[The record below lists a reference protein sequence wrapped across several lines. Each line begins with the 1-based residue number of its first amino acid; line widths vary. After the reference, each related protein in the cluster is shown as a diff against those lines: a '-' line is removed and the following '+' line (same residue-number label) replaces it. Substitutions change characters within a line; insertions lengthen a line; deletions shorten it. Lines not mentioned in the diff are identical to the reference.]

1 MENTTTDANTSLSA
15 ADVSSTSQN
24 STDNTDEKSLTDG
37 FWGDED
43 SGEQSE
49 GESKTDETQE
59 TETEDKS
66 EDKSEEK
73 PEFPKA
79 EERKAQL
86 NDEIRGLVAR
96 RNDLRQE
103 VSQYESIAKLQQQI
117 NENRVTPE
125 QLEAMGLDPQDAAVQ
140 SLLYNQE
147 IDKHQAELNQ
157 VQADIADLQYNI
169 ALDRVELLKDY
180 PVFDEKSPEYDAN
193 FTDKATQLYMQAANL
208 QLNEEGAPVSADMK
222 LYEFMSA
229 LADVR
234 AEGIKIGSQKIS
246 KTKQSAAVMNA
257 GSAQTTN
264 SEEDPVLKG
273 FDEG

>member
-1 MENTTTDANTSLSA
+1 MENTTTDVNTSQSA

-37 FWGDED
+37 FWGDKD

-79 EERKAQL
+79 EERTAQL
-86 NDEIRGLVAR
+86 NNEIRGLVAR
-96 RNDLRQE
+96 RNELQQE
-103 VSQYESIAKLQQQI
+103 VSQYEGIAKLQQQI

-257 GSAQTTN
+257 GGAQIAN

>member
-1 MENTTTDANTSLSA
+1 MENTTTDVNISQNA
-15 ADVSSTSQN
+15 ADVSSTSDS
-24 STDNTDEKSLTDG
+24 STDNLDFQNG
-37 FWGDED
+37 FWEE
-43 SGEQSE
+43 SEQSE
-49 GESKTDETQE
+49 GESKTDETQ
-59 TETEDKS
+59 ETEDKS

-79 EERKAQL
+79 EERTAQL
-86 NDEIRGLVAR
+86 NNEIRGLVAR
-96 RNDLRQE
+96 RNELQQE
-103 VSQYESIAKLQQQI
+103 VSQYEGIAKLQQQI

-234 AEGIKIGSQKIS
+234 AEGIKIGSQKTS

-257 GSAQTTN
+257 GGTST
-264 SEEDPVLKG
+264 SSDD
-273 FDEG
+273 DEKTFVENFFN

>member
-1 MENTTTDANTSLSA
+1 MENTTTDVNTSQNA
-15 ADVSSTSQN
+15 ADVSSTSDS
-24 STDNTDEKSLTDG
+24 STDNLDFQNG
-37 FWGDED
+37 FWEE
-43 SGEQSE
+43 GEQSE

-59 TETEDKS
+59 KETEDKS

-79 EERKAQL
+79 EERTAQL
-86 NDEIRGLVAR
+86 NNEIRGLVAR
-96 RNDLRQE
+96 RNELQQE
-103 VSQYESIAKLQQQI
+103 VSQYEGIAKLQQQI

-147 IDKHQAELNQ
+147 IDKHQTELNQ

-169 ALDRVELLKDY
+169 ALDRVELLK
-180 PVFDEKSPEYDAN
+180 EYDAN

-257 GSAQTTN
+257 GGTST
-264 SEEDPVLKG
+264 SSDD
-273 FDEG
+273 DENTFVENFFN

>member
-1 MENTTTDANTSLSA
+1 MENTTTDVNTSQNA
-15 ADVSSTSQN
+15 ADVSSASDS
-24 STDNTDEKSLTDG
+24 STDNLDFQNG
-37 FWGDED
+37 FWEE
-43 SGEQSE
+43 SEQSE

-79 EERKAQL
+79 EERTAQL
-86 NDEIRGLVAR
+86 NNEIRGLVAR
-96 RNDLRQE
+96 RNELQQE
-103 VSQYESIAKLQQQI
+103 VSQYEGIAKLQQQI

-257 GSAQTTN
+257 GGAQTTN

>member
-1 MENTTTDANTSLSA
+1 MENTTTDVNTSQNA
-15 ADVSSTSQN
+15 ADVSSASDS
-24 STDNTDEKSLTDG
+24 STDNLDFQNG
-37 FWGDED
+37 FWEE
-43 SGEQSE
+43 SEQSE

-59 TETEDKS
+59 TEEKPEEKLEGKT
-66 EDKSEEK
+66 EEK

-79 EERKAQL
+79 EERTAQL
-86 NDEIRGLVAR
+86 NNEIRGLVAR
-96 RNDLRQE
+96 RNELQQE
-103 VSQYESIAKLQQQI
+103 VSQYEGIAKLQQQI

-157 VQADIADLQYNI
+157 IQADIADLQYNI

-193 FTDKATQLYMQAANL
+193 FTDKATQLYMQAASL

-257 GSAQTTN
+257 GGAQTTN

>member
-1 MENTTTDANTSLSA
+1 MENTTTDVNTSQNV
-15 ADVSSTSQN
+15 ADVSSTSDS
-24 STDNTDEKSLTDG
+24 STDNLDFQNG
-37 FWGDED
+37 FWEE
-43 SGEQSE
+43 SEQSE

-59 TETEDKS
+59 KEEKPEEELEGKT
-66 EDKSEEK
+66 EEK

-79 EERKAQL
+79 EERTAQL
-86 NDEIRGLVAR
+86 NNEIRGLVAR
-96 RNDLRQE
+96 RNELQQE
-103 VSQYESIAKLQQQI
+103 VSQYEGIAKLQQQI

-246 KTKQSAAVMNA
+246 KTKQSAAVMNT
-257 GSAQTTN
+257 GGMST
-264 SEEDPVLKG
+264 SSDD
-273 FDEG
+273 DENTFVENFFN

>member
-1 MENTTTDANTSLSA
+1 MENTTTDVNTSQNA
-15 ADVSSTSQN
+15 ADVSSASDS
-24 STDNTDEKSLTDG
+24 STDNLDFQNS
-37 FWGDED
+37 FWEE
-43 SGEQSE
+43 SEQSE
-49 GESKTDETQE
+49 GESKTDETQ
-59 TETEDKS
+59 ETEDKS

-79 EERKAQL
+79 EERTAQL
-86 NDEIRGLVAR
+86 NNEIRGLVAR
-96 RNDLRQE
+96 RNELQQE
-103 VSQYESIAKLQQQI
+103 VSQYEGIAKLQQQI

-147 IDKHQAELNQ
+147 VDKHQTELNQ
-157 VQADIADLQYNI
+157 IQADIADLQYNI

-180 PVFDEKSPEYDAN
+180 PVFDEKSPEYDAE
-193 FTDKATQLYMQAANL
+193 FTNKAVEKYTEMANL
-208 QLNEEGAPVSADMK
+208 KFNEEGALVSADMK
-222 LYEFMSA
+222 LYEFMA
-229 LADVR
+229 DRADVR
-234 AEGIKIGSQKIS
+234 AEGIRIGSQKIS

-257 GSAQTTN
+257 GGAQTTN

>member
-49 GESKTDETQE
+49 GESKTDETQ
-59 TETEDKS
+59 
-66 EDKSEEK
+66 
-73 PEFPKA
+73 A
-79 EERKAQL
+79 EARKAQL

-117 NENRVTPE
+117 NETRVTPE

-140 SLLYNQE
+140 SLLHNQE
-147 IDKHQAELNQ
+147 IDKYQTELNQ

-180 PVFDEKSPEYDAN
+180 PVFDQKSPEYDAE
-193 FTDKATQLYMQAANL
+193 FTNKAVEKYTEMANL
-208 QLNEEGAPVSADMK
+208 KFNEEGALVSADMK
-222 LYEFMSA
+222 LYEFMA
-229 LADVR
+229 DRADVR

-257 GSAQTTN
+257 GGAQTTN